1 MPPPKP
7 VERRQISLTFNG
19 PGGESVTFKLK
30 ETTKFRK
37 AMDHYSAEVQRPVD
51 QLRFFFEGQSL
62 GGEGLR

>member
-37 AMDHYSAEVQRPVD
+37 AMDH
-51 QLRFFFEGQSL
+51 
-62 GGEGLR
+62 